1 MEAPHTLFV
10 IKTRLVMLVIVIDII
25 ITISMMRIIHIMVNI
40 IDDNNTCIFK
50 IMIITIIIITIIVA
64 LFIAASRGEITGR
77 VGGASIAR

>member
-40 IDDNNTCIFK
+40 IDDNNIF
-50 IMIITIIIITIIVA
+50 
-64 LFIAASRGEITGR
+64 
-77 VGGASIAR
+77 